1 MQLSNEQADAARA
14 LGCRFIAATEAQVR
28 QFSMQRRVFTI
39 EGKPFL
45 AARQDGFYETAGTL
59 QALIADVMRR
69 KAAPPAQEPAADSPV
84 EQPVA
89 EEEPVADARPA
100 PQDAEAEDEAAEN
113 EAADDVAI
121 DDEMEDEV
129 AEKEQPAAQPPAP
142 SPVAVVPARKSR
154 PGAVPPV
161 MAATVTIVRGFAHRG
176 TLDTASLTELVA
188 SVHGTLQRLR

>member
-69 KAAPPAQEPAADSPV
+69 KAAPPAPEPAADSPV

-89 EEEPVADARPA
+89 EEEPVADALPA
-100 PQDAEAEDEAAEN
+100 PQDAEAEG

-129 AEKEQPAAQPPAP
+129 AEEEQSVAQLPAP